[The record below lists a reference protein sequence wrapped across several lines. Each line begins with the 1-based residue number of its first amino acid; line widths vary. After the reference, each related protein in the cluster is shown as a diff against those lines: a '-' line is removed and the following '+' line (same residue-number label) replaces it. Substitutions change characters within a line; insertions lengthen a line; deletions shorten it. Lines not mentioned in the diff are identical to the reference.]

1 MLVPFLARKFLH
13 HLSHA
18 RTTRRQLQLQ
28 VQLSVERISV
38 LSPSSHIR
46 YSICKISKVAFY
58 FDTRLGH
65 ETQSVRPIEIYGSS
79 YRTSATQKDERPEGR
94 CCGRQAQDDD
104 QAICHCRRVCTIGES
119 SYPLEYQTLKGL
131 MEEGGLGRT
140 ILALS
145 YFEWRD

>member
-46 YSICKISKVAFY
+46 YSICKISKVAFS

-119 SYPLEYQTLKGL
+119 SHPLEISNI
-131 MEEGGLGRT
+131 EGANGRGWT
-140 ILALS
+140 GENN
-145 YFEWRD
+145 FGFVVF